1 MQVTRTPLLRAG
13 SLLGKVLAAGLL
25 IALFQPFS
33 LAKKKNK
40 RAERL
45 RSLESI
51 YVDGT
56 GLAAEYIRRNLEQQ
70 TCLKHVSEED
80 LADARLEIW
89 ENIGPCPMNLTGV
102 CRGIS
107 ARLIDRESA
116 KALWY
121 RSDDEIAGA
130 TSLTGSQTAGKWVLW
145 NLNSACCKGR

>member
-1 MQVTRTPLLRAG
+1 MEIKKTPLLRAG
-13 SLLGKVLAAGLL
+13 SLLGRVLAAGLL
-25 IALFQPFS
+25 IALFQPLS

-56 GLAAEYIRRNLEQQ
+56 GLAAEYIRRNLAEQ
-70 TCLKHVSEED
+70 TCLKHVPSEEM
-80 LADARLEIW
+80 ADARLEVW
-89 ENIGPCPMNLTGV
+89 ESVGPCPMKLTEV

-107 ARLIDRESA
+107 ARLIDRESD

-121 RSDDEIAGA
+121 RSDDEIAGV
-130 TSLTGSQTAGKWVLW
+130 TSLGGSETAGKWVLW
-145 NLNSACCKGR
+145 NLVSACCKGR